1 MYNEEEKETKVNRAV
16 LFVVAISM
24 TMFNLDIVY
33 LLTGPWSW
41 CTSNSFVLFNII
53 LLILVISGF
62 IKRVVHIDKEPNQN

>member
-1 MYNEEEKETKVNRAV
+1 MYNEEEKEKKVNRAV